1 MIRLTQEER
10 QKFALW
16 LRQEAA
22 TDETLMAQMSKL
34 KVSDQAMV
42 SRRTE
47 LAAKRI
53 VAQILEV
60 TEEQVLQSQLTD
72 HVPNKQESR

>member
-22 TDETLMAQMSKL
+22 TDEMLMAQMSKL